1 MTKELYK
8 RLNELFKAYRILC
21 NHKSTASKRAIDY
34 KENRYAKWFIYLG
47 LIFLFAY
54 ICLLS
59 VGLSLIKKQIIEVN
73 EIEFFFGLL
82 PIFSLIDFLGRL
94 FMRQSTSHL
103 IRPYLLSPLKRKDII
118 LSLILQS
125 VAKFT
130 DKVFLAMAI
139 PYGLITIL
147 PIYGVATFILF
158 LLSFYIFVVL
168 NSIWYNLF
176 HSLFNHNGLFFALP
190 ICVYLGAVSVGLLNQ
205 SNIAVHFIQFY
216 GIIGCMFITH
226 PICFI
231 LLQILILCLLIAIY
245 FKVDFYIFESQLT
258 QDNSKEAQLISST
271 SAFSSG
277 TSLRHFVQLELFQ
290 IQRNKNPRKKITLS
304 IILSI
309 VFALLSALPQ
319 DTAYGFQQYFYIS
332 YALLIIGFS
341 NLSTMMQY
349 EGNYYSV
356 LFSYKDFIYQH
367 MRAKY
372 ILYATML
379 LIPTAILLIATRWNN
394 ISVAFIIGYALFTAG
409 VQYFF
414 VLLLTLFNKQTIEL
428 NNKNTTGGWKNTNY
442 MLVIIGILLFI
453 IPSLFVTTLQ
463 KNASETTTEII
474 LTICGLIFIA
484 THKLWIR
491 AISNRINNNHY
502 AFIEGFNASR

>member
-21 NHKSTASKRAIDY
+21 NHKLTASKRAIDY
-34 KENRYAKWFIYLG
+34 KKNRYAKWFIYLG
-47 LIFLFAY
+47 FIFLFAY

-59 VGLSLIKKQIIEVN
+59 VGLSFMKKPITEVD
-73 EIEFFFGLL
+73 EMEFFFGLL

-103 IRPYLLSPLKRKDII
+103 IRPYLLSPLKRKNII
-118 LSLILQS
+118 LSFILQS
-125 VAKFT
+125 ISKFT
-130 DKVFLAMAI
+130 NKIFFALAI
-139 PYGLITIL
+139 PYGFINIL
-147 PIYGVATFILF
+147 PTYGVATLILF
-158 LLSFYIFVVL
+158 LLSFYIFIVL

-176 HSLFNHNGLFFALP
+176 HSLFNHNGLFFTLP
-190 ICVYLGAVSVGLLNQ
+190 ICVYLGILSVGLLNQ
-205 SNIAVHFIQFY
+205 SNIVVHLIQIY
-216 GIIGCMFITH
+216 GVIGSMFIAH
-226 PICFI
+226 PFCFI
-231 LLQILILCLLIAIY
+231 LLQILILHLLIAIY
-245 FKVDFYIFESQLT
+245 FKVDFYIFETQLT
-258 QDNSKEAQLISST
+258 QDNNKRTRLIGST
-271 SAFSSG
+271 SAFSSD
-277 TSLRHFVQLELFQ
+277 TSLRHFIQLELFQ
-290 IQRNKNPRKKITLS
+290 VLRNENPRKKIIRS

-309 VFALLSALPQ
+309 VFALLSVPPQ
-319 DTAYGFQQYFYIS
+319 DATYGFQQYFYIS
-332 YALLIIGFS
+332 YAMLIIGFR
-341 NLSTMMQY
+341 NLSTMMSY
-349 EGNYYSV
+349 EGNYSNMI
-356 LFSYKDFIYQH
+356 FFYKDFIYQH

-372 ILYATML
+372 ILNTTML
-379 LIPTAILLIATRWNN
+379 LIPATILLIATKWNN
-394 ISVAFIIGYALFTAG
+394 ISVTFIIGYALFTAG

-442 MLVIIGILLFI
+442 LLVIVAIFLFF

-463 KNASETTTEII
+463 KNASETTIEII